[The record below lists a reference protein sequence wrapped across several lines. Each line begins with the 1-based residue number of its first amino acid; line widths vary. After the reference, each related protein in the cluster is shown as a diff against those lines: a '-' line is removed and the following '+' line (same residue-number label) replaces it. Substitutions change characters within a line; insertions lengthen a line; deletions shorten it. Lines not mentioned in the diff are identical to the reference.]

1 MSVCCDH
8 SETPHRIL
16 SGGFTVPLDLEET
29 RPAQKG
35 PAGCHSMSG
44 PSWDCPALLPLQR
57 GNLSGVVGGWSL
69 PRVPTLCPGFQPA
82 QTLGSDRKGQSF
94 SGHVGSCRGSRRG
107 AQGACPVGP
116 WSQGWGGA
124 GPRRLGLVSCFRPIQ
139 ESACGSCPW
148 CRGEWGLWTSLG
160 FPTCEVGLV
169 LAPLSRRC
177 PWPVVTVAWSGCGR
191 HPNRGPCCGEGPR
204 DYGVMSPFLPSQ
216 PL

>member
-1 MSVCCDH
+1 MSVCRDH

-35 PAGCHSMSG
+35 PAGCHSMSR

-69 PRVPTLCPGFQPA
+69 PRVPTLRPGFQPA

-107 AQGACPVGP
+107 GPGCLSCGALESGVGR
-116 WSQGWGGA
+116 GWA
-124 GPRRLGLVSCFRPIQ
+124 PQV
-139 ESACGSCPW
+139 GSCQLLQTHS
-148 CRGEWGLWTSLG
+148 GVGLWVMPLVQRRMGTLDKPR
-160 FPTCEVGLV
+160 FPHL
-169 LAPLSRRC
+169 
-177 PWPVVTVAWSGCGR
+177 
-191 HPNRGPCCGEGPR
+191 
-204 DYGVMSPFLPSQ
+204 
-216 PL
+216 